1 MRQEAETR
9 NSVRCQRT
17 GRRWVARK
25 VDPGVG
31 KPGQSQVTEPPFQ
44 RAASTANK
52 TCTVRGIVGK
62 LIRNMVDRK
71 RNERFHSIPGKGWE
85 RGVCVCV
92 CVFRP
97 FDWNIRVRINFPRFV
112 SLFRLLPFIS
122 FVSFARNLRKD
133 RLEWER
139 QRLFFSRYC
148 IFDYKFILVIKHI
161 DGSNLPLYRKSR

>member
-1 MRQEAETR
+1 MEWKGKNDDISSQEEEMRQEAETR

-71 RNERFHSIPGKGWE
+71 RNERFHSIPGKG
-85 RGVCVCV
+85 
-92 CVFRP
+92 
-97 FDWNIRVRINFPRFV
+97 
-112 SLFRLLPFIS
+112 
-122 FVSFARNLRKD
+122 
-133 RLEWER
+133 
-139 QRLFFSRYC
+139 
-148 IFDYKFILVIKHI
+148 
-161 DGSNLPLYRKSR
+161 